1 MGKKRKRKQ
10 KTLFDLLLILIF
22 WPVFLTAIVIKAIII
37 IVKETSKTK
46 SIKRKEIYKVKETNL
61 NTEELGNIGEEKI
74 KYVLNLFLQENA
86 GYVINDY
93 RGCINGKTFQIDH
106 ILITTNEILC
116 IETKNYNGKIYGSY
130 DNIEWTI
137 VYNPNDKEKMYNP
150 IRQNKNHI
158 KFLKNIL
165 GENTPIKNIVIFVG
179 NANIEEIKEF
189 KEIYTQFEF
198 TNYLFN
204 LNDNI
209 NPNFQY
215 WYETLQTY
223 KLNITNEEHIQN
235 IKKFIYN

>member
-1 MGKKRKRKQ
+1 M
-10 KTLFDLLLILIF
+10 
-22 WPVFLTAIVIKAIII
+22 
-37 IVKETSKTK
+37 
-46 SIKRKEIYKVKETNL
+46 
-61 NTEELGNIGEEKI
+61 
-74 KYVLNLFLQENA
+74 
-86 GYVINDY
+86 
-93 RGCINGKTFQIDH
+93 C
-106 ILITTNEILC
+106 
-116 IETKNYNGKIYGSY
+116 
-130 DNIEWTI
+130 
-137 VYNPNDKEKMYNP
+137 
-150 IRQNKNHI
+150 KNHI

-204 LNDNI
+204 LNENI
-209 NPNFQY
+209 NPNYQY